1 MTRMGAVRALLL
13 FAAVIGLR
21 HRNLSK
27 GLRVVCLNA
36 RGLLSFTLILNDG
49 NMCRGSVR
57 SLVGRMGTM
66 QAWNCGFPSY
76 LH

>member
-1 MTRMGAVRALLL
+1 MFVIYRCTNDAWEGESMTRMGAVRALLL
-13 FAAVIGLR
+13 FAAVIGLC

-49 NMCRGSVR
+49 IICV
-57 SLVGRMGTM
+57 VV
-66 QAWNCGFPSY
+66 QCVP
-76 LH
+76 